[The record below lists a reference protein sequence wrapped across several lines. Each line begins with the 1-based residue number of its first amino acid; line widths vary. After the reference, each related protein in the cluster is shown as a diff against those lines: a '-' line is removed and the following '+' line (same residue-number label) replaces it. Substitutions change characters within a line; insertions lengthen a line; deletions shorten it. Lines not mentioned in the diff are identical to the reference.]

1 MSRRVRWVGVLV
13 TLLVLPISVAGAALV
28 LLDLDDYKPAL
39 IAAVQDA
46 TGRTLSLNGPLRFSR
61 SLWPTIEA
69 SDVALANLPGG
80 TRPDMARVERIE
92 GQLSLPG
99 LLWRRIEVIKLTL
112 VGPNILFEQVGGKPN
127 WVFTPQ
133 AQAGGA
139 PAAAAPGRA
148 SQSFQLRIRNAH
160 VRNGM
165 VTWLLPARTKVVGVR
180 SLDLW
185 HQTDDG
191 PLTMHATLVYSDNQ
205 PFRLDVSAQP
215 AAGVAGSWAAQLR
228 FAAFDTTAS
237 AKGTVSVAGGYD
249 LQVDAAAGTLS
260 MLNALLPEMRLPAV
274 RQATLSTHITNGRI
288 PGDLPVIGTTRL
300 HFGYADLGDRVAGL
314 RLGAVDVS
322 LPFAGGLASV
332 TGTSEFA
339 GQRFTAAGTLGVP
352 IHPDDRV
359 GVPINLKAQAAS
371 NEGKGMHGSFALE
384 GSLTLDK
391 LRFGGLDAAA
401 ALRTPALA
409 SLRPL
414 LTRHL
419 PALTDVQL
427 DGHVSIPANAGSV
440 GFRDVKVR
448 THQGDIAG
456 TGKVGLGPA
465 VALEARL
472 HSAKLDV
479 DAMLEAFG
487 VDLTAPAAPAST
499 AGPMIPDTPLPWAAL
514 RGPAV
519 DLAGSIDALTFGGQV
534 WPQVDLALQL
544 KGGRL
549 QDASLKL
556 PLRAGPVKLSMKA
569 DASAR
574 TLPVSLSV
582 HAPGVPLALVARYAG
597 LPGPVGGT
605 VEIEA
610 QLHGMGPSMRDLAA
624 SLDGP
629 FSVTAIDGQLSNAA
643 LIRMASAPLDALGI
657 KVPVQGETKLGCLG
671 VAGLFTGGVGVFRT
685 IALETT
691 YLSVEGIGQVDLAH
705 ETVAFR
711 LNPLAQI
718 SGAPVSVP
726 VVVEGPFRGIK
737 GRLDATGLE
746 KLGLLIDAWFGGDK
760 QNACA
765 NAGLLPGS
773 AEPSLVR
780 RRH

>member
-1 MSRRVRWVGVLV
+1 MGVL
-13 TLLVLPISVAGAALV
+13 TILLMLPISVVGAALV
-28 LLDLDDYKPAL
+28 LLDLNDYKSAL
-39 IAAVQDA
+39 IMAVQDA

-80 TRPDMARVERIE
+80 TRPDMARAERIE
-92 GQLSLPG
+92 GQLSLPA

-112 VGPNILFEQVGGKPN
+112 VGPNILFEQVDGKPN
-127 WVFTPQ
+127 WVFSRP
-133 AQAGGA
+133 AQASGA
-139 PAAAAPGRA
+139 PAAAAPGRV
-148 SQSFQLRIRNAH
+148 SQPFQLRIRNAH
-160 VRNGM
+160 VRDGM
-165 VTWLLPARTKVVGVR
+165 VTWRLPARTKVVGVR
-180 SLDLW
+180 SLDLR

-191 PLTMHATLVYSDNQ
+191 PLTMQATLVYSDNH
-205 PFRLDVSAQP
+205 PFGLDVSAQP
-215 AAGVAGSWAAQLR
+215 EPGVAGSWAAQLR

-237 AKGTVSVAGGYD
+237 AKGTVSVAGSYD
-249 LQVDAAAGTLS
+249 LQVDAAAGALDK
-260 MLNALLPEMRLPAV
+260 LNALLPEMRLPAV
-274 RQATLSTHITNGRI
+274 HQATLSTHITNGRV

-300 HFGYADLGDRVAGL
+300 HFEDADLGNRVAGL
-314 RLGAVDVS
+314 RLGAADVS
-322 LPFAGGLASV
+322 LPAAGGLATV
-332 TGTSEFA
+332 AGTGRFA
-339 GQRFTAAGTLGVP
+339 GQRFTVAGTLGVP

-359 GVPINLKAQAAS
+359 SVPMNLKAQAAS
-371 NEGKGMHGSFALE
+371 SEGKDVRGSLALE
-384 GSLTLDK
+384 GSLTLDR

-414 LTRHL
+414 LARQL
-419 PALTDVQL
+419 PALTNVQF
-427 DGHVSIPANAGSV
+427 DGHVSIPANAGSL
-440 GFRDVKVR
+440 GFRDVKLL

-465 VALEARL
+465 IALEARL
-472 HSAKLDV
+472 RSAKLDM
-479 DAMLEAFG
+479 DAMLDAFG

-499 AGPMIPDTPLPWAAL
+499 AGPLIPDAPLPWAVL

-519 DLAGSIDALTFGGQV
+519 DLAGSVDALTFGGQD

-556 PLRAGPVKLSMKA
+556 PLRAGPVELSIKA

-582 HAPGVPLALVARYAG
+582 HAPGVPLALAARYAG
-597 LPGPVGGT
+597 LPSPVSGT
-605 VEIEA
+605 MEIEA
-610 QLHGMGPSMRDLAA
+610 QLHGAGQSVRDLAA

-629 FSVTAIDGQLSNAA
+629 FSVTAINGQLSNAA
-643 LIRMASAPLDALGI
+643 LIRMTSASLDALGI

-671 VAGLFTGGVGVFRT
+671 LAGLFTGGVGMFRT

-691 YLSVEGIGQVDLAH
+691 YLSLEGIGQVDLAR
-705 ETVAFR
+705 ETVAFK
-711 LNPLAQI
+711 LNPLAQV
-718 SGAPVSVP
+718 SGAAVSVP

-765 NAGLLPGS
+765 NAGLLPSS
-773 AEPSLVR
+773 AGGQ
-780 RRH
+780 

>member
-1 MSRRVRWVGVLV
+1 VSRRIWWMGVL
-13 TLLVLPISVAGAALV
+13 TILLVLPISVVGAALV
-28 LLDLDDYKPAL
+28 LLDLNDYKPAL

-80 TRPDMARVERIE
+80 TRPDMARAERIE
-92 GQLSLPG
+92 GQLSLPA

-112 VGPNILFEQVGGKPN
+112 VGPNILFEQVDGKPN
-127 WVFTPQ
+127 WVFSRP
-133 AQAGGA
+133 AQASGA
-139 PAAAAPGRA
+139 PAAAAPGRV
-148 SQSFQLRIRNAH
+148 SQPFQLRIRNAH
-160 VRNGM
+160 VRDGM
-165 VTWLLPARTKVVGVR
+165 VTWRLPARTKVVGVR
-180 SLDLW
+180 SLDLR

-191 PLTMHATLVYSDNQ
+191 PLTMQATLVYSDNH
-205 PFRLDVSAQP
+205 PFGLDVSAQP
-215 AAGVAGSWAAQLR
+215 EPGVAGSWAAQLR

-249 LQVDAAAGTLS
+249 LQVDAAAGTLN

-274 RQATLSTHITNGRI
+274 RQATLSTHITNGRV

-300 HFGYADLGDRVAGL
+300 HFEDADLGNRVAGL
-314 RLGAVDVS
+314 RLGAADVS
-322 LPFAGGLASV
+322 LPAAGGLATV
-332 TGTSEFA
+332 AGTGRFA
-339 GQRFTAAGTLGVP
+339 GQRFTLAGTLGVP

-359 GVPINLKAQAAS
+359 SVPMNLKVQAAS
-371 NEGKGMHGSFALE
+371 NEGRDLRGSLALE
-384 GSLTLDK
+384 GSLTLDR
-391 LRFGGLDAAA
+391 LRFAGLDAVV

-414 LTRHL
+414 LARQL
-419 PALTDVQL
+419 PALTNVQF

-440 GFRDVKVR
+440 GFRDVKLL

-456 TGKVGLGPA
+456 AGNVGLGPA
-465 VALEARL
+465 IALEARL
-472 HSAKLDV
+472 RSAKLDM

-487 VDLTAPAAPAST
+487 VDLTARAAPAST
-499 AGPMIPDTPLPWAAL
+499 AGPLIPDAPLPWAVL

-519 DLAGSIDALTFGGQV
+519 DLAGSVDALTFGGQD
-534 WPQVDLALQL
+534 WPQVDFALQL

-556 PLRAGPVKLSMKA
+556 PLRAGPAGLSIKA

-574 TLPVSLSV
+574 TLPVSLSI

-597 LPGPVGGT
+597 LPGPVSGT

-610 QLHGMGPSMRDLAA
+610 QMHSTGQSIRDLAT
-624 SLDGP
+624 SLAGP
-629 FSVTAIDGQLSNAA
+629 FSVTAINGQLSNAA

-671 VAGLFTGGVGVFRT
+671 LAGLFAGGVGVFRT

-691 YLSVEGIGQVDLAH
+691 YLSLEGIGQVDLAH

-711 LNPLAQI
+711 LSPLARV
-718 SGAPVSVP
+718 SGAAVSVP

-765 NAGLLPGS
+765 DAGLLPGS
-773 AEPSLVR
+773 AGR
-780 RRH
+780 Q

>member
-1 MSRRVRWVGVLV
+1 MGVL
-13 TLLVLPISVAGAALV
+13 TILLMLPISVVGAALV
-28 LLDLDDYKPAL
+28 LLDLNDYKSAL
-39 IAAVQDA
+39 IMAVQDA

-80 TRPDMARVERIE
+80 TRPDMARAERIE
-92 GQLSLPG
+92 GQLSLPA

-112 VGPNILFEQVGGKPN
+112 VGPNILFEQVDGKPN
-127 WVFTPQ
+127 WVFSPL
-133 AQAGGA
+133 AQANGA
-139 PAAAAPGRA
+139 PAAPGPA
-148 SQSFQLRIRNAH
+148 SHSFQLRIRNAY

-165 VTWLLPARTKVVGVR
+165 VTWRLPARTKVVGVR
-180 SLDLW
+180 SLDLR

-191 PLTMHATLVYSDNQ
+191 PLTMQATLVYSDNH
-205 PFRLDVSAQP
+205 PFGLDVSAQP
-215 AAGVAGSWAAQLR
+215 EPGVAGSWAAQLR

-237 AKGTVSVAGGYD
+237 AKGTVSVAGSYD
-249 LQVDAAAGTLS
+249 LQVDAAAGALDK
-260 MLNALLPEMRLPAV
+260 LNALLPEMRLPAV
-274 RQATLSTHITNGRI
+274 HQATLSTHITNGRV

-300 HFGYADLGDRVAGL
+300 HFEDADLGNRVAGL
-314 RLGAVDVS
+314 RLGAADVS
-322 LPFAGGLASV
+322 LPAAGGLATV
-332 TGTSEFA
+332 AGTGRFA
-339 GQRFTAAGTLGVP
+339 GQRFTVAGTLGVP

-359 GVPINLKAQAAS
+359 SVPMNLKAQAAS
-371 NEGKGMHGSFALE
+371 SEGKDVRGSLALE
-384 GSLTLDK
+384 GSLTLDR

-414 LTRHL
+414 LARQL
-419 PALTDVQL
+419 PALTNVQF
-427 DGHVSIPANAGSV
+427 DGHVSIPANAGSL
-440 GFRDVKVR
+440 GFRDVKLL

-465 VALEARL
+465 IALEARL
-472 HSAKLDV
+472 RSAKLDM
-479 DAMLEAFG
+479 DAMLDAFG

-499 AGPMIPDTPLPWAAL
+499 AGPLIPDAPLPWAVL

-519 DLAGSIDALTFGGQV
+519 DLAGSVDALTFGGQD

-556 PLRAGPVKLSMKA
+556 PLRAGPVELSIKA

-582 HAPGVPLALVARYAG
+582 HAPGVPLALAARYAG
-597 LPGPVGGT
+597 LPSPVSGT
-605 VEIEA
+605 MEIEA
-610 QLHGMGPSMRDLAA
+610 QLHGAGQSVRDLAA

-629 FSVTAIDGQLSNAA
+629 FSVTAINGQLSNAA
-643 LIRMASAPLDALGI
+643 LIRMTSASLDALGI

-671 VAGLFTGGVGVFRT
+671 LAGLFTGGVGMFRT

-691 YLSVEGIGQVDLAH
+691 YLSLEGIGQVDLAR
-705 ETVAFR
+705 ETVAFK
-711 LNPLAQI
+711 LNPLAQV
-718 SGAPVSVP
+718 SGAAVSVP

-765 NAGLLPGS
+765 NAGLLPSS
-773 AEPSLVR
+773 AGGQ
-780 RRH
+780 